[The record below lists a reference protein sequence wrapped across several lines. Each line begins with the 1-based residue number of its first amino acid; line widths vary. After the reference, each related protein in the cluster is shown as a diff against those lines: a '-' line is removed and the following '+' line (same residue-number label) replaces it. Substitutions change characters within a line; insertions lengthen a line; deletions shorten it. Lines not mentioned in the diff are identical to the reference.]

1 MNLYNLSYCHDLA
14 TILQGKL
21 RWFKENQQ
29 RAILLCYY
37 VAQMKLRH
45 GVVESIITEHC
56 AQLLQKVTFN
66 GFDMVVKLL
75 LLAD

>member
-1 MNLYNLSYCHDLA
+1 MNDLYNLSYCHDLA

-21 RWFKENQQ
+21 RWYKENQQ

-45 GVVESIITEHC
+45 DI
-56 AQLLQKVTFN
+56 
-66 GFDMVVKLL
+66 VKAISYWTLCT
-75 LLAD
+75 AF

>member
-1 MNLYNLSYCHDLA
+1 MNDLYNLSYCHDLA

-21 RWFKENQQ
+21 RWYKENQQ

-45 GVVESIITEHC
+45 ALSNLYLTEHC
-56 AQLLQKVTFN
+56 AQLFK
-66 GFDMVVKLL
+66 
-75 LLAD
+75 